1 MDQGELFAKPP
12 RPHVDGPIYLAAVE
26 TIEALRTHGAI
37 DATHALK
44 VALIK
49 QGAAALDREFDKEKI
64 TVAATTL
71 FSKVIDVADGLPS
84 VQEAVT
90 KSFDAL
96 VEAMH
101 EAE

>member
-1 MDQGELFAKPP
+1 MDQGELFAEPK

-26 TIEALRTHGAI
+26 TIEALRAHGAI

-44 VALIK
+44 IALIK
-49 QGAAALDREFDKEKI
+49 QGASALDMEFAKEKI